1 MKNSV
6 ISSIVV
12 AALAAVLTLP
22 AEALGT
28 GSAAT
33 EASGANRAGGSSLA
47 AADQH
52 FVHDA
57 AIGGMEEV
65 ELGKIAQQKGSTDQ
79 VKQFGARMV
88 QDHTKANDEL
98 KQLAASKGVQTP
110 DSLDKHHQ
118 QVVDK
123 MNKLTGADF
132 DKAYMKEMVSDHK
145 KDISD
150 FKKASQKVKDSDI
163 RGFASKTLPTLQE
176 HLVMA
181 QSAEQAA
188 KTQSK

>member
-6 ISSIVV
+6 IPSIVV
-12 AALAAVLTLP
+12 VALAAVSTLS

-33 EASGANRAGGSSLA
+33 EASGATGAGGSSLA
-47 AADQH
+47 AADQR

-57 AIGGMEEV
+57 AVGGMEEV
-65 ELGKIAQQKGSTDQ
+65 ELGKIAQQKSSTDQ

-88 QDHTKANDEL
+88 QDHSKANDEL
-98 KQLAASKGVQTP
+98 KQLAASKGVPTP

-118 QVVDK
+118 QIVDK

-150 FKKASQKVKDSDI
+150 FKKASQKGKDSDI

-181 QSAEQAA
+181 QRAEQAA
-188 KTQSK
+188 KAQSK